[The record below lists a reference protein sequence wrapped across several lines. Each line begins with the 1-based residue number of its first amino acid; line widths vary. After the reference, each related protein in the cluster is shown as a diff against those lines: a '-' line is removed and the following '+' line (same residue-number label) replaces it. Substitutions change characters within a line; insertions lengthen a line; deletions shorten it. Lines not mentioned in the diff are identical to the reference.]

1 MIRKQ
6 VSRRSFA
13 VASMVSGA
21 NLSSAFACAPCEEEA
36 RPGEWCR
43 LLRDYPVAQVQA
55 ISPDGR
61 WLCLNRGSSVSRF
74 RANLGEAFRRV
85 GGASHRLVLVETG
98 SWREALVVPLPSRL
112 VNASFFAEG
121 QRLLGEVHLLGTRDV
136 RYLLIDA
143 PSMKS
148 EVTTVSVPQGAF
160 YLSWACAADRVL
172 RLERREPTLP
182 PPQREETYR
191 LFRLTSG
198 VSMEEVGRLPEGY
211 VHPEKWIGGPDI
223 SLDRRWLLHSLGGEK
238 VVFRSCIDLQE
249 RWALSVE
256 RGLRF
261 WATGV
266 SPNGAFAV
274 CSVTLPAGRYGR
286 TGPTSPR
293 DHLLVIDAKKGV
305 VLQRLAVATNA
316 CENVAISGDGCLIAA
331 GYIRSHM
338 DNQKGVD
345 ETLID
350 LIHAKTGQVLQ
361 TLVHCLTKPNDRLE
375 SGLGGGVHFTAD
387 GKYLISSGN
396 SSRIWQLAE
405 QL

>member
-6 VSRRSFA
+6 VSRRSL
-13 VASMVSGA
+13 VIASMASGA
-21 NLSSAFACAPCEEEA
+21 NLSSAFAGAPCEAEA
-36 RPGEWCR
+36 KPGEWCR
-43 LLRDYPVAQVQA
+43 LLRHYPVAQVQA

-61 WLCLNRGSSVSRF
+61 WLCLNRGSSITRF

-85 GGASHRLVLVETG
+85 GSASHHLVLVETG

-112 VNASFFAEG
+112 NTASFFAEG
-121 QRLLGEVHLLGTRDV
+121 QRLLGEVRLLGTKDV
-136 RYLLIDA
+136 RYLLIDV

-148 EVTTVSVPQGAF
+148 EVTTVSVPEDAF
-160 YLSWACAADRVL
+160 YHTWACAADRVL
-172 RLERREPTLP
+172 RLESRAPTLP

-211 VHPEKWIGGPDI
+211 VPPETLLGSPSI

-249 RWALSVE
+249 RWSLSVD

-266 SPNGAFAV
+266 SPNGVFAV
-274 CSVTLPAGRYGR
+274 CSDTLMAGRYGR

-293 DHLLVIDAKKGV
+293 DHLLVIDARRGV

-316 CENVAISGDGCLIAA
+316 CERVAISGDGCLIAA
-331 GYIRSHM
+331 AYLRSHM

-361 TLVHCLTKPNDRLE
+361 TLVHCLTKPNDRLK
-375 SGLGGGVHFTAD
+375 SGVNHLDFTAD
-387 GKYLISSGN
+387 GKYLISSGD
-396 SSRIWQLAE
+396 SSRIWQLGE